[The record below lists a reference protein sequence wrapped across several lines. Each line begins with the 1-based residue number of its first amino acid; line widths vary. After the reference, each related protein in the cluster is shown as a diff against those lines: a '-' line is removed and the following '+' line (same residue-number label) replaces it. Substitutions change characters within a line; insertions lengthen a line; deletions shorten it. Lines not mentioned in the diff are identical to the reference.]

1 MSKQQSLIVTPQID
15 QRHGELLTTSLNVAA
30 VFGKEHKSVL
40 RAIENLLSDLGES
53 EDFSRL
59 NFALSEYKDSTGRKL
74 PMFLITESGFTLLA
88 MGFTGKKALEF
99 KMTYIQA
106 FNHMKKTLLNQQNAH
121 WLDERHAG
129 KLVRKDLTDAVAQF
143 VAYAKTQG
151 SQSADLYFINVTKA
165 VYRCLGFLEGNG
177 KLPPNFRSLLDLN
190 DLHGLKGAE
199 MAAEEALLSAMDEGL
214 PYKQVFEVAR
224 NAVEAHAKAVLP
236 MIQKRKARRLLRGEP
251 Q

>member
-1 MSKQQSLIVTPQID
+1 MSKQQSLLVTPQIN
-15 QRHGELLTTSLNVAA
+15 QRHGELLTTSLNVAQ
-30 VFGKEHKSVL
+30 VFGKRHDHIL
-40 RAIENLLSDLGES
+40 RDIQKMECSEEFRRSNFGES
-53 EDFSRL
+53 SYQNEQ
-59 NFALSEYKDSTGRKL
+59 NKKQ
-74 PMFLITESGFTLLA
+74 PMFLMTEAGFTLLA
-88 MGFTGKKALEF
+88 MGFTGKKAFEF
-99 KMTYIQA
+99 KEAYITA
-106 FNHMKKTLLNQQNAH
+106 FESMRKTLLNQQNAH

-143 VAYAKTQG
+143 VAYAKAQG